1 MDLFLFAGLDPQTR
15 LPETSPFP
23 ETLMKMRDLVR
34 DLVLSFQACTCLL
47 RAPSALEEGH
57 NISMYAISSHDPKP
71 V

>member
-23 ETLMKMRDLVR
+23 ETLMQKTDLLRDR
-34 DLVLSFQACTCLL
+34 VLSLQDCMCLL